1 MKTKIIKFVVILLL
15 FFGVLILPFVTGD
28 YAKHLFINMLMW
40 ATIGTSWNLLA
51 GYTGQ
56 VSFGH
61 AAFFGFGAYTSAL
74 LYFHLHISPWYGL
87 LLGGII
93 ASIISIPI
101 GLICFRLKGPFFAL
115 STLAVGEIVRH
126 IATIWESFT
135 QGMVGIIIHGYKIDK
150 IGFYFIALLITIITV
165 GGVWY
170 IMKQTKYGYFFL
182 SIREDEDSA
191 EAMGIN
197 TLFYKNLSLI
207 ISAFATGV
215 MGAFYSIYIGYIDP
229 EVVFSLPHIS
239 IKAILVGIIGGVATI
254 IGPAAGAIIM
264 VGIEEALRS
273 SMFGLLPQWV
283 SNTHALMFGIL
294 VIIVILYLPG
304 GIVGDWKTLQ
314 KKFTTTNLKK

>member
-1 MKTKIIKFVVILLL
+1 MKSKKSNIIFLILLGIFL
-15 FFGVLILPFVTGD
+15 IILPFITGD
-28 YAKHLFINMLMW
+28 YAKHLFINILMW
-40 ATIGTSWNLLA
+40 ATIGTAWNLLA

-87 LLGGII
+87 LLGGIV
-93 ASIISIPI
+93 ASILAIPI

-115 STLAVGEIVRH
+115 ATLAVGEIVRH

-150 IGFYFIALLITIITV
+150 IGFYFVALGITVITIT
-165 GGVWY
+165 GVWY
-170 IMKQTKYGYFFL
+170 IMHKTRYGYFFL
-182 SIREDEDSA
+182 AIRENQDSA

-197 TLFYKNLSLI
+197 TNYYKNLSLI

-215 MGAFYSIYIGYIDP
+215 MGAFYSIYMGYIDP

-239 IKAILVGIIGGVATI
+239 IKAILVAIIGGVATI
-254 IGPAAGAIIM
+254 TGPAIGSIIM
-264 VGIEEALRS
+264 IGIEEALRS
-273 SMFGLLPQWV
+273 SFFGLLPQWIA
-283 SNTHALMFGIL
+283 NTHALIFGIL

-304 GIVGDWKTLQ
+304 GIVGDWQTIK
-314 KKFTTTNLKK
+314 KKFRKE